1 MLNWFTAAANPIGKI
16 TNNAA
21 EIFKTADENGD
32 DSIDAGEFANV
43 AASLGYEAL
52 DLDGDGD
59 VTMGEIFNTARRI
72 FQTLDEN
79 GDDNINDASEFENV
93 AAYLGYDISDKD
105 AAEIIGDV
113 TGGKADIVFAG

>member
-1 MLNWFTAAANPIGKI
+1 MLNSFTAAANPIGKI
-16 TNNAA
+16 TNTAA

-43 AASLGYEAL
+43 AASLGYEAF
-52 DLDGDGD
+52 DIDGDGD

-79 GDDNINDASEFENV
+79 GDDSIDASEFENV